1 MDGKMETSTVY
12 QQGAAGKD
20 GVLPPSKWET
30 PSRVLDIHNNI
41 EAGGRSGGRS
51 RSPNQGIGLGNIDSA
66 QSAGV

>member
-30 PSRVLDIHNNI
+30 PSGVLDIHNNI
-41 EAGGRSGGRS
+41 EAGGRSRS
-51 RSPNQGIGLGNIDSA
+51 SNQGMKPGSMDSA
-66 QSAGV
+66 QSAGVE